1 MTVTR
6 ALMSVALVATLA
18 AAPLAQAVAD
28 PPRWAPAH
36 GHRDKHG
43 HHKHGNKHRHVHT
56 DVVVVER
63 YVVVEPRT
71 RVVTCD
77 RPTISR
83 DLVGGTLGGALGG
96 LIGSRFGQ
104 GQGKIVAAVGGTI
117 LGVFAGQH
125 VARSIDWADEA
136 CAQRALEVAE
146 TGQPIAWQDPDAG
159 AYQIT
164 PTRTWQSGGAY
175 CREYTAQATVGGSPA
190 QMYGTACRQPDG
202 TWRFR
207 S

>member
-1 MTVTR
+1 M
-6 ALMSVALVATLA
+6 
-18 AAPLAQAVAD
+18 
-28 PPRWAPAH
+28 
-36 GHRDKHG
+36 
-43 HHKHGNKHRHVHT
+43 
-56 DVVVVER
+56 VVVER

-136 CAQRALEVAE
+136 CAQRVVAARHRSPREDMATAMPVREVVSVL
-146 TGQPIAWQDPDAG
+146 P
-159 AYQIT
+159 
-164 PTRTWQSGGAY
+164 
-175 CREYTAQATVGGSPA
+175 
-190 QMYGTACRQPDG
+190 
-202 TWRFR
+202 
-207 S
+207 